1 MTRKLSDDL
10 RPEVGVYCEID
21 TLLDTR
27 LATLYEVHPDLVPKV
42 LSEKYIERHRDE
54 FLPITD
60 EQFSFLY
67 ENRNAETL
75 AHALPTM
82 AVRMAKEMCLKLMR
96 DAASSPHLSGTAL
109 TINIY
114 PYKLT
119 EDEITYLIAT
129 FAKSMSGYIDVR
141 VIDKSPEELT
151 PAYCNQNFGGMFMY
165 DCSKWLDAHAKND
178 SFRTNPMTGVTL
190 FIPMIRFGPKA
201 TQEQLNLLKQS
212 PYNEFRL
219 FEIQASP
226 IITIN
231 CLNTAM
237 FCIDLEEFN
246 KRNNKTTEEKTPETP
261 TQ

>member
-1 MTRKLSDDL
+1 MTRKQSDDN
-10 RPEVGVYCEID
+10 RPEVGVYCDID

-27 LATLYEVHPDLVPKV
+27 LATLYEIHPDLVPKV
-42 LSEKYIERHRDE
+42 LSEGYTDRHRDE

-60 EQFSFLY
+60 DQFSFLY
-67 ENRNAETL
+67 QHRNADTL

-82 AVRMAKEMCLKLMR
+82 VVRMAKEMCLKLMKQ
-96 DAASSPHLSGTAL
+96 AATSPHLSGTAL
-109 TINIY
+109 TINIH

-119 EDEITYLIAT
+119 EDEVTFLIAT

-141 VIDKSPEELT
+141 VIDKSPEQLT

-165 DCSKWLDAHAKND
+165 DCSTWLDAHAKNE
-178 SFRTNPMTGVTL
+178 SFKTNPMTGVTL
-190 FIPMIRFGPKA
+190 FIPMIRFGPKP
-201 TQEQLNLLKQS
+201 TQEQLNTLKQS

-237 FCIDLEEFN
+237 FCLDLDELE
-246 KRNNKTTEEKTPETP
+246 KRNKAAEQKTTEP
-261 TQ
+261 TSE